1 LTDVIAL
8 LVATSAF
15 VIEVVAVVL
24 SLRNVLSQK
33 LTRLND
39 AKSVLISAHVFI
51 LGIFALEFMRFFL
64 SSSLPFMQFYTLG
77 VVSLILWIGI
87 LLTSLAYVVFFHPSE
102 PTFRDRVVALVTT
115 RLFPF
120 GLLLVLYVA
129 YSLSVDAY
137 AFSARPFSFVAIGDF
152 VGVVTPVPVF
162 DATLKLLV
170 ILLFTFF
177 LLFPSLQFVLAIRRI
192 SDPLTKRAVRILVG
206 GWDIIAL
213 DGLLMYGLLPT
224 LGVNAMGPGQ
234 LVAGLVLG
242 AMGFSMRRNSIL
254 AEMFAPIKGSASGG
268 GASVINGESR
278 GGTPVSIFKGTM
290 LLEADPSVNYERAVK
305 DFALEMVAG
314 GRVVFAFTSR
324 GTPVHTLLKDIPGLR
339 FFILSESSYPKPT
352 GNALEVMVPRNDYSV
367 LLNVMDEAISLS
379 PEQSK
384 AIIFDNISSLILD
397 AGFQEC
403 YKFLRQVNE
412 ILSRGDVVS
421 IFLVLSKAHDEKTMN
436 LIKNLYSGL
445 LTFDATGLS
454 VKKG

>member
-1 LTDVIAL
+1 MTDIIPL
-8 LVATSAF
+8 LLATSGF

-24 SLRNVLSQK
+24 SLRNVLGQK

-39 AKSVLISAHVFI
+39 AKAVLIFAHIFI

-64 SSSLPFMQFYTLG
+64 SSSLAFMQFYTLG

-87 LLTSLAYVVFFHPSE
+87 LLTALAYVVFFRPSE
-102 PTFRDRVVALVTT
+102 PTFRDRLVALVTT
-115 RLFPF
+115 RLLPF
-120 GLLLVLYVA
+120 GLALVLFVGYTLA
-129 YSLSVDAY
+129 VDAY
-137 AFSARPFSFVAIGDF
+137 AIASRPFSFVALGDI
-152 VGVVTPVPVF
+152 VGMATPVPLF
-162 DATLKLLV
+162 SGTFKLMV
-170 ILLFTFF
+170 ISLYSLF
-177 LLFPSLQFVLAIRRI
+177 LLFPSLQFVSAIRGI
-192 SDPLTKRAVRILVG
+192 SDPMTKRAVSILVG

-213 DGLLMYGLLPT
+213 DGLLIYGLLPT

-234 LVAGLVLG
+234 LVAGVVLG
-242 AMGFSMRRNSIL
+242 IMGFSMRRDSIL
-254 AEMFAPIKGSASGG
+254 AEMFAPVKG
-268 GASVINGESR
+268 GASVINGDS
-278 GGTPVSIFKGTM
+278 GGATPVSNYKGTM

-305 DFALEMVAG
+305 DFALEMAAG

-324 GTPVHTLLKDIPGLR
+324 GSPVHTLLKDIPGLR

-367 LLNVMDEAISLS
+367 LLNVMDETVTRS
-379 PEQSK
+379 PEQAK
-384 AIIFDNISSLILD
+384 AIVFDNVSSLILD

-436 LIKNLYSGL
+436 LIKNLYSGH
-445 LTFDATGLS
+445 LTYDATGLK